1 VIVKNIYLSR
11 AVDRGAVPT
20 DKQRIMEEY
29 RAIFGRM
36 TMSVE
41 RYAMCARVCGQC
53 PDEDIC
59 GPMSVP
65 YDQESES
72 LTLKLGQVIEV
83 YTVLLIQDMKAEMK
97 SNIKAAEIQTNR
109 QIMRE
114 QRMQKVAAEKVAKE
128 ETEAVVRAEAEAE
141 EKRVAAQKK
150 AAREAEAAEQQR
162 RSREGAR
169 IRAERDA
176 RELSSAPPTTD
187 SAEAVAQRKQASAQ
201 KKDAE
206 KAEKTRKWQED
217 KAEAGVRKKQKKK
230 GNAGDTE

>member
-1 VIVKNIYLSR
+1 MIVKNIYLSR

-59 GPMSVP
+59 GPMSMP

-72 LTLKLGQVIEV
+72 LTLKLLGNVIEV

-162 RSREGAR
+162 RSREGDGSAMLESCQLR
-169 IRAERDA
+169 RQPQTPRRRWHSENRRPRRRRMPRRRRRRASTGSAGEGGGGCPQEAEEERE
-176 RELSSAPPTTD
+176 R
-187 SAEAVAQRKQASAQ
+187 QRH
-201 KKDAE
+201 
-206 KAEKTRKWQED
+206 
-217 KAEAGVRKKQKKK
+217 
-230 GNAGDTE
+230 